1 MTKRWDIVTLSLAL
15 ACTAMLAVGCNK
27 SSSNPTGTSG
37 GGGGTFADLVGFWYT
52 ASDSSGIEI
61 RSDSTV
67 HELIVDNTGR
77 LVYSPDTAGSSIRI
91 TKAASGQIAGTV
103 KILIPG
109 VVDTTLPFSG
119 TYSLSADKNTLNST
133 LTGPFG
139 TGGQVTTM
147 TQTSVRSSL
156 NAQVLTG
163 GGGGGGGTTSGSAG
177 FNSDKGNFAASGP
190 YNSSATSGSG
200 ATAIVSAAGGSNQME
215 ILAYRINSATNID
228 LLIITLHSN
237 AAIAT
242 GTYSFA
248 FGNQYATVSYSPGI
262 NPSDTSTTGNLYLL
276 TSGSGVTVSTLTS
289 SNVQGSF
296 GGTGFYFSHG
306 TVNTSQ
312 TINVTGGTFNV
323 PISGG
328 VAGSPKIVTLLK
340 SYAGRILKLH
350 HQQ

>member
-1 MTKRWDIVTLSLAL
+1 MTKRWDILTLSLAL
-15 ACTAMLAVGCNK
+15 ACTAIFAVGCNK
-27 SSSNPTGTSG
+27 SSSNPTGTGSG
-37 GGGGTFADLVGFWYT
+37 GGGSFSDLVGFWYT

-67 HELIVDNTGR
+67 HELIVNTTGH
-77 LVYSPDTAGSSIRI
+77 LVYSPDTLGSSIKI

-109 VVDTTLPFSG
+109 VVDTTLPFAG

-163 GGGGGGGTTSGSAG
+163 GGGGGGTGSGSAG
-177 FNSDKGNFAASGP
+177 FSSDKGNFAASGP
-190 YNSSATSGSG
+190 YNPNAVSGSG
-200 ATAIVSAAGGSNQME
+200 ATAIVSGAGSASQME
-215 ILAYRINSATNID
+215 ILAYRINSATNVD

-237 AAIAT
+237 ATIAT

-248 FGNQYATVSYSPGI
+248 YGNQYATISYSPGI

-276 TSGSGVTVSTLTS
+276 TSGAGVTISTLTS
-289 SNVQGSF
+289 SNVQGTF

-323 PISGG
+323 PVGAG

-340 SYAGRILKLH
+340 SYAGRILRSRN
-350 HQQ
+350 QQ